1 MFLGEYRHTIDEKG
15 RLTIPAKYRGLL
27 AAGMVITRGFDRNLM
42 AFSLEGWEELAARVK
57 SLPWSD
63 PSARE
68 FRRRVFSG
76 AVDLVPDRQGRVLLP
91 PFCGSLP
98 TSTTTSSSPVCWITW
113 KSGIPMPGNLFAMQ
127 PKATNSIG
135 KVSAFKKPVTRRQR
149 TGRRG

>member
-15 RLTIPAKYRGLL
+15 RLTIPAKFRGLL

-42 AFSLEGWEELAARVK
+42 AFSLEGWDDLAARVK
-57 SLPWSD
+57 SLPWGD

-91 PFCGSLP
+91 PYLREFANIADDVVITGMMDHLEIWNSEAWE
-98 TSTTTSSSPVCWITW
+98 PVREAAEGDEQHWENL
-113 KSGIPMPGNLFAMQ
+113 GI
-127 PKATNSIG
+127 
-135 KVSAFKKPVTRRQR
+135 
-149 TGRRG
+149 

>member
-15 RLTIPAKYRGLL
+15 RVTIPAKYRGLL

-63 PSARE
+63 PGARE

-91 PFCGSLP
+91 PFLREFANIDSDVVITGMLDHLDIWNTEAWEPVRDAAESDEQHWESL
-98 TSTTTSSSPVCWITW
+98 
-113 KSGIPMPGNLFAMQ
+113 GI
-127 PKATNSIG
+127 
-135 KVSAFKKPVTRRQR
+135 
-149 TGRRG
+149 